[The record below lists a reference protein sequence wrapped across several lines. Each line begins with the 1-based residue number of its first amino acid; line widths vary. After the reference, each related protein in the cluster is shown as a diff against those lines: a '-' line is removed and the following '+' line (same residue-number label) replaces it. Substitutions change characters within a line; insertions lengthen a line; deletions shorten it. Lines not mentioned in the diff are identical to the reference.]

1 MRKRLFCLIIS
12 VITALSLNGCGK
24 TDKLDEYYEAVN
36 TFNEEVGT
44 IAGNMN
50 NLDGEDAS
58 QSGALLQ
65 ELDSLEEQFRVLS
78 EVEVPDVFASNETL
92 ADEAYSYMQEAVS
105 GFHEYYENNEA
116 DYATFEVAKE
126 NYDRAFL
133 RIEYI
138 STILQGEIPEGDNIE
153 VIEEESTDFDPV
165 TADE

>member
-1 MRKRLFCLIIS
+1 MIIS

-78 EVEVPDVFASNETL
+78 EVEVPDAFASNETL

-105 GFHEYYENNEA
+105 GFHEYYENNEV

-126 NYDRAFL
+126 NYDSACL
-133 RIEYI
+133 GVEDI

>member
-1 MRKRLFCLIIS
+1 M
-12 VITALSLNGCGK
+12 
-24 TDKLDEYYEAVN
+24 
-36 TFNEEVGT
+36 NE
-44 IAGNMN
+44 
-50 NLDGEDAS
+50 LDGEDIS
-58 QSGALLQ
+58 QSGVLLQ

-78 EVEVPDVFASNETL
+78 EVDVPDAFASNETL
-92 ADEAYSYMQEAVS
+92 ADEAYAYMQEAVG

-116 DYATFEVAKE
+116 DYATFEIAKE

>member
-1 MRKRLFCLIIS
+1 MIIS

-78 EVEVPDVFASNETL
+78 EVEVPDAFASNETL
-92 ADEAYSYMQEAVS
+92 ADEAYAYMQEAVS

-116 DYATFEVAKE
+116 DYATFEIAKE

-133 RIEYI
+133 IIEYI

>member
-24 TDKLDEYYEAVN
+24 TDKLD
-36 TFNEEVGT
+36 
-44 IAGNMN
+44 
-50 NLDGEDAS
+50 
-58 QSGALLQ
+58 
-65 ELDSLEEQFRVLS
+65 
-78 EVEVPDVFASNETL
+78 
-92 ADEAYSYMQEAVS
+92 
-105 GFHEYYENNEA
+105 EYYENNEA

>member
-1 MRKRLFCLIIS
+1 
-12 VITALSLNGCGK
+12 
-24 TDKLDEYYEAVN
+24 
-36 TFNEEVGT
+36 
-44 IAGNMN
+44 MN

-65 ELDSLEEQFRVLS
+65 ELDSLEEQFRVLA

-92 ADEAYSYMQEAVS
+92 ADEAYSYIQEAVS

-116 DYATFEVAKE
+116 DYSTFEVAKA

>member
-1 MRKRLFCLIIS
+1 MVIS
-12 VITALSLNGCGK
+12 IFTAVALVGCGK
-24 TDKLDEYYEAVN
+24 TDELDEYYEAVN
-36 TFNEEVGT
+36 TFNEEVST

-50 NLDGEDAS
+50 ELDGEDIS
-58 QSGALLQ
+58 QSGVLLQ

-78 EVEVPDVFASNETL
+78 EVDVPYAFASNETL
-92 ADEAYSYMQEAVS
+92 ADEAYAYMQEAVG

-116 DYATFEVAKE
+116 DYATFEIAKE

-138 STILQGEIPEGDNIE
+138 SMILQVEIPEGDNIE

>member
-1 MRKRLFCLIIS
+1 MIIS

-78 EVEVPDVFASNETL
+78 EVEVPDAFASNETL
-92 ADEAYSYMQEAVS
+92 ADEA
-105 GFHEYYENNEA
+105 
-116 DYATFEVAKE
+116 
-126 NYDRAFL
+126 
-133 RIEYI
+133 
-138 STILQGEIPEGDNIE
+138 
-153 VIEEESTDFDPV
+153 
-165 TADE
+165 

>member
-1 MRKRLFCLIIS
+1 MIIS

-65 ELDSLEEQFRVLS
+65 ELDSLEEQS

-92 ADEAYSYMQEAVS
+92 ADEAYSYIQEAVS

-116 DYATFEVAKE
+116 DYSTFEVAKE